1 MAGVKLRSPIM
12 LLIFYIIWVLLI
24 STYKTILGLRVLDE
38 VGLAT
43 TLSGAHRSCEQES
56 HSLFNWLLDI
66 SLFIIITS
74 GEVDE
79 E

>member
-1 MAGVKLRSPIM
+1 MSQNLAECTGVKLRSPIM

-24 STYKTILGLRVLDE
+24 STYKTILGFGVLDG

-56 HSLFNWLLDI
+56 HSLFFFFTI
-66 SLFIIITS
+66 S